1 MPAPVIYPGARSFFG
16 IGKEATSGTAVA
28 AVRYIPWMK
37 FDPIDDPHLLIDEGL
52 RGSMVKEYGVA
63 LGKLWATGSFEGAQ
77 FDDYVGDLALNGL
90 GDYTATATAAA
101 PNSTLNGA
109 VTAGATSVVVTS
121 GTGFAANMWIQI
133 GPDTAGGAEIVQIQ
147 SVSTN
152 TLTLQAATPLR
163 FNHATLSAVT
173 NTTGNSTHVFS
184 TLNTGTAQPPTDS
197 IIDYTGM
204 TPTVGARAYPF
215 SCVEE
220 LTIEG
225 NAEQL
230 MKVTGKVISF
240 ASAPTAATPVNAP
253 TAELVQPAWLSTVSI
268 GGTPLQ
274 NISQWAFTL
283 KRELIVKNTASGAQ
297 APYVIGRGA
306 VTVEGKLTFVAA
318 DESPLTTY
326 LAGTQQPIVFTID
339 NGLAAAA
346 HRNLTLTMTKGFYKK
361 NQLKRETLF
370 GWETEFGALGN
381 TTDTGFSAGFS
392 PCKISLLNAVNT
404 Y

>member
-1 MPAPVIYPGARSFFG
+1 MVTVYPGSKSFFG
-16 IGKEATSGTAVA
+16 IGKEATPGTAVA
-28 AVRYIPWMK
+28 AVRFIPWMK
-37 FDPIDDPHLLIDEGL
+37 WDPIDDPHILIDEGL
-52 RGSMVKEYGVA
+52 RGSMVKEYGIA

-109 VTAGATSVVVTS
+109 VTAGATSVVATS
-121 GTGFAANMWIQI
+121 GTGFASNQNVQI
-133 GPDTAGGAEIVQIQ
+133 GPDASGGAEIVQVQ

-152 TLTLQAATPLR
+152 TLTLSPSTPLR
-163 FNHATLSAVT
+163 FAHATGAPIT
-173 NTTGNSTHVFS
+173 NTTGNATHVFS
-184 TLNTGTAQPPTDS
+184 TLNTGSAQPPTDS
-197 IIDYTGM
+197 IIDFTGM

-215 SCVEE
+215 ACVEE

-240 ASAPTAATPVNAP
+240 ASAPVGVAPVNAP

-268 GGTPLQ
+268 GGSQLN
-274 NISQWAFTL
+274 NISQWSFTI
-283 KRELIVKNTASGAQ
+283 KRELIVKNTANGSQ
-297 APYVIGRGA
+297 TPYVIGRGGI
-306 VTVEGKLTFVAA
+306 TVEGKLTFVAA

-326 LAGTQQPIVFTID
+326 LAGTVQPIVFTID
-339 NGLAAAA
+339 NGQAGAA
-346 HRNLTLTMTKGFYKK
+346 HRNLTLQMTKGFYKK
-361 NQLKRETLF
+361 NQLKREGLF
-370 GWETEFGALGN
+370 GWETEFGAVGN
-381 TTDTGFSAGFS
+381 TTDTGLSAGFS